1 MLKPRL
7 FNTRWF
13 NKGLVVVLASAL
25 GLVSCRKGKEQVDF
39 EPLRSDFVYGS
50 LALSP
55 VGATQQGYHFHK
67 GVPLDEMI
75 DDYSQAGI
83 RGQRQF
89 FEGFRDR
96 LARIDASSLSPEDQ
110 ADYRIIQDQI
120 AGALLD
126 LDSIQSY
133 RHSPTLYVETV
144 GNALFEPWV
153 LNYAPKETR
162 YKQIVARLGKIP
174 NLLDQAKANLVSA
187 PEVWTRVAQQ
197 ENDGNIGLIEDTLKK
212 DVPPALAADYDKA
225 AKPALASL
233 RAFNT
238 WLKTDLATRLSDWR
252 LGKTNYDLKFKYTL
266 EVDETPEQVLA
277 DAEAELKAT
286 QDKMA
291 KLAAPLTIREALGK
305 IAQDH
310 TTPEHYLDDAR
321 KDLAEATAFVREKNL
336 IPLPDSK
343 NLQVIETPA
352 FMRGIYGV
360 GGFNPAPVL
369 EPQLGAFY
377 WVTPISKKA
386 SKEEAE
392 SKLREYNTYGLQHL
406 TVHEA
411 MPGHYVQFEYANRVE
426 PPSRRVLRGIFGNG
440 PYIEG
445 WAFYTQEMMADEGY
459 LNNAPGY
466 RMTLYKQILRALG
479 NAILDIRLHTM
490 GMTDQQAMDLML
502 NQTYQEKAEATAKLQ
517 RAALSSTQLPYYFVG
532 WKGWK
537 QIRQNYEKAQG
548 ASFNLATFHERALKE
563 SAVPLPVLG
572 RLMET
577 H

>member
-1 MLKPRL
+1 LL
-7 FNTRWF
+7 
-13 NKGLVVVLASAL
+13 VVLASAL

-39 EPLRSDFVYGS
+39 EPVRSDFVYGS

-55 VGATQQGYHFHK
+55 VGATQQGYHFHR

-83 RGQRQF
+83 RGQRIF
-89 FEGFRDR
+89 WEGFRDR
-96 LARIDASSLSPEDQ
+96 LKKIDAGALSPEDQ

-126 LDSIQSY
+126 LDGIQSY

-153 LNYAPKETR
+153 LNYAPKEAR
-162 YKQIVARLGKIP
+162 YKQIIARLGKIP

-212 DVPPALAADYDKA
+212 DVPPALRADYDKA
-225 AKPALASL
+225 AKPALDSL
-233 RAFNT
+233 RAFSS
-238 WLKTDLATRLSDWR
+238 WLKTDLAARLSDWR

-286 QDKMA
+286 QDRMA
-291 KLAAPLTIREALGK
+291 KLAAPLTIREALDK

-321 KDLAEATAFVREKNL
+321 ADLAEATAFVREKNL
-336 IPLPDSK
+336 VPLPDSK
-343 NLQVIETPA
+343 NLQVIETPE

-360 GGFNPAPVL
+360 GGFAPAPVL

-377 WVTPISKKA
+377 WVTPIPKNWP
-386 SKEEAE
+386 KERVE

-426 PPSRRVLRGIFGNG
+426 PPSRRVLRGIYGNG

-466 RMTLYKQILRALG
+466 RMSFYKQLLRVLG

-502 NQTYQEKAEATAKLQ
+502 NQTYQEKEEATAKLQ
-517 RAALSSTQLPYYFVG
+517 RAQLSSTQLPYYFLG
-532 WKGWK
+532 GKGWW
-537 QIRQNYEKAQG
+537 RVRHEYEKAHQG
-548 ASFNLATFHERALKE
+548 SFSLADFHRRALEE

-572 RLMET
+572 QLMEA